1 MDLRNEYLE
10 ADEATKRFLEQRY
23 GKRVIQ
29 KALEEME
36 SKEWLEKNSKAC
48 PCCST
53 PIEVSVVG
61 KGWRITVT
69 PNEMNA
75 KGDVLYLHQLRD
87 LLPESEFTTEST
99 FLATGKEIFALLSAA
114 HRRGGYSL

>member
-10 ADEATKRFLEQRY
+10 ADETNKRFLEQRY

-48 PCCST
+48 PCCGT
-53 PIEVSVVG
+53 HIEVSERERLGDHGTENNPQGGISGCVG
-61 KGWRITVT
+61 TFRERKSLG
-69 PNEMNA
+69 NA
-75 KGDVLYLHQLRD
+75 KR
-87 LLPESEFTTEST
+87 T
-99 FLATGKEIFALLSAA
+99 FHFCVTWKRI
-114 HRRGGYSL
+114 